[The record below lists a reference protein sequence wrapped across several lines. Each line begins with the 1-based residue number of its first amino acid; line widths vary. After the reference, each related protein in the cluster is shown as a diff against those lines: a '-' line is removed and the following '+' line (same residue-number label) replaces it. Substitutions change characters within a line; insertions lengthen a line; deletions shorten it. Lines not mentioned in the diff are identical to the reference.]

1 MADKSSHL
9 VLTALTRAAADTAGV
24 PLVGTRTTP
33 GLFPS
38 TALGK
43 QAAQR
48 CQDDGYL
55 TEAEDRCTI
64 TDKGMIYLL
73 GQVSPRQVLEDF
85 VRVLES
91 RESQVGELLETAR
104 RMQANLES
112 LRGTVTTVL
121 EKLVVPGDD
130 LKSLFSAFHQEPA
143 PKPAGDPVG
152 AIRDLL
158 LRWKASGATEDCPLP
173 DLFGRLS
180 ASCPGL
186 TIGAFHDVLRKMH
199 VAREVYL
206 HPWTG
211 PLYAIPQ
218 PTYAL
223 MVGHEIDYYT
233 SLRDESSAA
242 A

>member
-1 MADKSSHL
+1 MADKSSQL

-24 PLVGTRTTP
+24 PLVGTRTTT
-33 GLFPS
+33 GLFPN

-48 CQDDGYL
+48 CREDGYL
-55 TEAEDRCTI
+55 NNAEDACTI
-64 TDKGMIYLL
+64 TDKGMTYLL

-91 RESQVGELLETAR
+91 REGQVGELLETAR
-104 RMQANLES
+104 RMEAS
-112 LRGTVTTVL
+112 IDTLRGTVTAVL
-121 EKLVVPGDD
+121 DRLAAPGGD
-130 LKSLFSAFHQEPA
+130 LKSLFGAFREQPETKA
-143 PKPAGDPVG
+143 AIDPV
-152 AIRDLL
+152 AAVRETLT
-158 LRWKASGATEDCPLP
+158 RWKTSGATEDCALP
-173 DLFGRLS
+173 DLYRRL
-180 ASCPGL
+180 ATACPGL

-199 VAREVYL
+199 DDREVYL

-218 PTYAL
+218 PPFAL

-233 SLRDESSAA
+233 SLREESAA

>member
-1 MADKSSHL
+1 VADKSSQL

-24 PLVGTRTTP
+24 PLIGTRTTS
-33 GLFPS
+33 GLFPN
-38 TALGK
+38 TTLGK

-48 CQDDGYL
+48 CRDDGYL
-55 TEAEDRCTI
+55 GEAENACTI
-64 TDKGMIYLL
+64 TDKGMTYLL

-91 RESQVGELLETAR
+91 REGQVGELLEAAR
-104 RMQANLES
+104 HMQAS
-112 LRGTVTTVL
+112 IDTLRGTVTTVL
-121 EKLVVPGDD
+121 DRLAAPGGD
-130 LKSLFSAFHQEPA
+130 LKSLFSAFREQPETKTA
-143 PKPAGDPVG
+143 IDPVT
-152 AIRDLL
+152 AVREMLT
-158 LRWKASGATEDCPLP
+158 RWKTSGATEDCALP
-173 DLFGRLS
+173 DLYRRL
-180 ASCPGL
+180 AATCPGL

-199 VAREVYL
+199 DDREVYL

-218 PTYAL
+218 PSFAL

-233 SLRDESSAA
+233 SLRDESAA